1 MALTR
6 LASVSSHKQNIHPI
20 EHSNNNRQMQ
30 SGNLGIWA
38 IGEFGNLGDRGIWE
52 FGRSVD
58 SLANRANAIRPYDTP
73 HFSNA
78 DRNADGPILS
88 ISNDRPGLTISNASK
103 NALTPSAGLVG

>member
-6 LASVSSHKQNIHPI
+6 LASVSSHKQTIHPI
-20 EHSNNNRQMQ
+20 EHSNNNRQIR

-38 IGEFGNLGDRGIWE
+38 IGE

-78 DRNADGPILS
+78 DRNADGPIWS
-88 ISNDRPGLTISNASK
+88 ISNDRPGSTISNASK

>member
-6 LASVSSHKQNIHPI
+6 IASISSHKQNIHPI

-38 IGEFGNLGDRGIWE
+38 IGEFGNLGDRE
-52 FGRSVD
+52 LGRSVN

-78 DRNADGPILS
+78 DRNADGPIWS
-88 ISNDRPGLTISNASK
+88 ISNDRPDSTMSNASK